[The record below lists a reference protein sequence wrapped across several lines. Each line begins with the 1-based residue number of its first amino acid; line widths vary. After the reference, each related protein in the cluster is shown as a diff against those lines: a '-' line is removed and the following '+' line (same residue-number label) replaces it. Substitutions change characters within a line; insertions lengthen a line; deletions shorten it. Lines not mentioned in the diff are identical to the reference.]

1 MLFTKPQNGIRTIHI
16 QPSQLQLEV
25 YSLRFPNSK
34 LFHTNIEAA
43 LLDFPTPRGLR
54 MNLSSLSS
62 LNFATS
68 YGLGNFGV
76 VDGSVSYLSS
86 SLPLSNVQKS
96 CDVDL
101 HSVTQG
107 YRQLQELR
115 QPEDPRYW
123 DIWQGGARIDGR
135 SGDQVIFLLKRPR

>member
-1 MLFTKPQNGIRTIHI
+1 MEPGQLICNPHSYCSRFTHFNSRI
-16 QPSQLQLEV
+16 SEF
-25 YSLRFPNSK
+25 LR
-34 LFHTNIEAA
+34 TNIKAA

-101 HSVTQG
+101 HAVTQG

-115 QPEDPRYW
+115 RAGDPRYW
-123 DIWQGGARIDGR
+123 EIWQGGVRIDGR
-135 SGDQVIFLLKRPR
+135 SGR

>member
-1 MLFTKPQNGIRTIHI
+1 M
-16 QPSQLQLEV
+16 QPLQLQLEV
-25 YSLRFPNSK
+25 YLLQLQLPNPE
-34 LFHTNIEAA
+34 LLHTNTKTA

-96 CDVDL
+96 CNVDL
-101 HSVTQG
+101 HAVTQG
-107 YRQLQELR
+107 YRQLQELQR
-115 QPEDPRYW
+115 SENPRYLE
-123 DIWQGGARIDGR
+123 IWQGGIRIDGR
-135 SGDQVIFLLKRPR
+135 SGR